1 MSSLQ
6 FPKVNINELIEQIQ
20 EYKQK
25 IVSLKNENEAIKMK
39 NLQEDSQIFLKTQ
52 HQMEDMTKI
61 SN

>member
-1 MSSLQ
+1 MGSLQ

-39 NLQEDSQIFLKTQ
+39 NL
-52 HQMEDMTKI
+52 
-61 SN
+61 